1 MQGAAAASNAKAKMH
16 GIYYTPFAQL
26 EPTSA
31 RRGAAA
37 SDGTTELNVC
47 TYLCRRCSI
56 GSLLLIVRCSPH
68 LIHPGIIVALPG
80 DPPRQ
85 VRYIEPYRRG
95 AGKL

>member
-1 MQGAAAASNAKAKMH
+1 MQRQKCMV
-16 GIYYTPFAQL
+16 YYTPFAQL

-31 RRGAAA
+31 RRSAAG
-37 SDGTTELNVC
+37 SDGTTELHVR

-80 DPPRQ
+80 DPSQ
-85 VRYIEPYRRG
+85 AGEVEPYRRG